1 MKNEAC
7 IKRDNFYS
15 EMMKKYNLTDWED
28 VTDVITDEEN
38 EIREELER
46 ASSTDILL

>member
-15 EMMKKYNLTDWED
+15 EMIKKYNLTDWED
-28 VTDVITDEEN
+28 VIDVITDEEN

-46 ASSTDILL
+46 ATMNNILL